1 MIKIIIADDHPI
13 VRSGMVQI
21 INREVDMKV
30 TDECETGEELL
41 SKVIT
46 SDYDI
51 VVLDIELPGRSGIE
65 ILKEIKKIKP
75 SLPVLIL
82 SSFDEQR
89 YGVRAIQAGANSY
102 LSKDENKNVII
113 DSIRKIKGGKKFIT
127 PKLAEVL
134 ATELDNTS
142 DKPLHEN
149 LSDRELEIMRHIA
162 MGKAVSEI
170 AEILSLSVNTVNTYR
185 ARVLTK
191 MGMKSNTQLALYA
204 LENGLLDK

>member
-21 INREVDMKV
+21 INHEVDMKI

-41 SKVIT
+41 SKVMD

-51 VVLDIELPGRSGIE
+51 VILDIDLPGRSGIE
-65 ILKEIKKIKP
+65 ILREIKKIKP
-75 SLPVLIL
+75 NLPVLIL
-82 SSFDEQR
+82 SSYDEQR

-102 LSKDENKNVII
+102 LSKDEDKKVII
-113 DSIRKIKGGKKFIT
+113 ESLRKIKGGKKYIT
-127 PKLAEVL
+127 QKLAEVL
-134 ATELDNTS
+134 AMDLDSTS
-142 DKPLHEN
+142 DKPPHEN
-149 LSDRELEIMRHIA
+149 LSDRELEIMRYIA
-162 MGKAVSEI
+162 LGKPVSEI

-185 ARVLTK
+185 ARVLAK
-191 MGMKSNTQLALYA
+191 MGMKSNTQLAIYA